1 MSEYLGVGLQFPLNL
16 VDGSAN
22 LVSDNLLIQQSIVD
36 ILNTPKGGRFFLPQ
50 YGSRLRELIF
60 EVNDDLLID
69 LMKVFIVGA
78 LNEWEKRIAIKDV
91 IFDVRD
97 TTVDCR
103 ITYTVLS
110 RNEVDSFI
118 YPFYRKIKT

>member
-69 LMKVFIVGA
+69 LMKVFIVGG
-78 LNEWEKRIAIKDV
+78 LKRMGKE
-91 IFDVRD
+91 
-97 TTVDCR
+97 DCH
-103 ITYTVLS
+103 
-110 RNEVDSFI
+110 
-118 YPFYRKIKT
+118 